1 MPIKIFAAPGDY
13 RDDFAHVEEQTNTWI
28 KECSPKIVDMEASVV
43 CIPTKRETGQFML
56 TLVVHYEE
64 SGS

>member
-13 RDDFAHVEEQTNTWI
+13 RDDFAHVEEQTNAWI
-28 KECSPKIVDMEASVV
+28 AEKHPKINDMQASVV
-43 CIPTKRETGQFML
+43 CLPVKRESGQFML
-56 TLVVHYEE
+56 TLVVRYEE